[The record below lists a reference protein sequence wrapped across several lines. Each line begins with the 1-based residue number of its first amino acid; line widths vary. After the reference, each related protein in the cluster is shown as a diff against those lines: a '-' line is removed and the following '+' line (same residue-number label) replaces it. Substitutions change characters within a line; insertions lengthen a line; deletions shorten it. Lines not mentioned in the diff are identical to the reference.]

1 VLSAGV
7 PFGLLYLRAQ
17 LPACQG
23 DSRLTIDLLHYL
35 RCYCQQQLAHQ
46 QHGHFSKQQL
56 QQQQPQTD
64 VAFSRIDQQE
74 SMTAETAENTAAVG
88 LWQHRLCG
96 VTCSLVLHHW
106 QAGSVAAALQLLD
119 QQLLLQPADCQL
131 WSLAGRL
138 FLQLNVMKQAQRC
151 FTKVQQLVQEQVQQQ
166 QQQQGEVAGCVQLQ
180 QLVRHNWGCYN
191 ALSNNMTVALH
202 EFETAQQITAAAASD
217 VTDTAAQT
225 IQTVAA
231 AAVDGVALSNS
242 AVCLL
247 HMGQLTEAISCLEA
261 GLQQHPAEVA
271 KVGVW
276 LQQHC
281 CCHSSAASTC
291 HHFSTY

>member
-1 VLSAGV
+1 MLSAGV
-7 PFGLLYLRAQ
+7 PFGLPYLRAQ

-23 DSRLTIDLLHYL
+23 DSKLTIDLLHDL

-46 QHGHFSKQQL
+46 QHGHYSKQQ
-56 QQQQPQTD
+56 QQQEPQAQSD

-74 SMTAETAENTAAVG
+74 SRTAEAAEKAAAVA

-96 VTCSLVLHHW
+96 VTSSLVLHHW
-106 QAGSVAAALQLLD
+106 QAGSVTAALQLLD

-138 FLQLNVMKQAQRC
+138 FLQLNVMKQAHRC
-151 FTKVQQLVQEQVQQQ
+151 FTKVQQLVQERVQQQQQQQQQQEQQQ
-166 QQQQGEVAGCVQLQ
+166 QQQQGEVAGCVRLQ
-180 QLVRHNWGCYN
+180 QLVHHNWGCYY
-191 ALSNNMTVALH
+191 ALSNNMTAALH
-202 EFETAQQITAAAASD
+202 EFDTAQQVTAAATATD

-225 IQTVAA
+225 TQVVAA

-261 GLQQHPAEVA
+261 GLQQHPVEVA
-271 KVGVW
+271 KVGV
-276 LQQHC
+276 
-281 CCHSSAASTC
+281 
-291 HHFSTY
+291 

>member
-1 VLSAGV
+1 VVSAGL

-23 DSRLTIDLLHYL
+23 DSRLTIDLLHDL

-46 QHGHFSKQQL
+46 QHGCSFKQP
-56 QQQQPQTD
+56 QQQQQQALQSD
-64 VAFSRIDQQE
+64 VALSRTDQQE
-74 SMTAETAENTAAVG
+74 SRTTKAAATTGAVATA

-106 QAGSVAAALQLLD
+106 QAGSVSAALHLLD
-119 QQLLLQPADCQL
+119 QQLLLQPADCHL

-138 FLQLNVMKQAQRC
+138 FLQLNVVKQVHRC

-166 QQQQGEVAGCVQLQ
+166 QQQGKAASCVRLQ

-191 ALSNNMTVALH
+191 ALSNNMTAALH
-202 EFETAQQITAAAASD
+202 EFDTAQQLAAAAASN
-217 VTDTAAQT
+217 VNNTDDTATQTTQATTAAQ
-225 IQTVAA
+225 AA
-231 AAVDGVALSNS
+231 AAAVVDGVALSNS

-271 KVGVW
+271 KVGD
-276 LQQHC
+276 
-281 CCHSSAASTC
+281 
-291 HHFSTY
+291 